1 MNRAD
6 NTNAKGPAMNR
17 ADHAP
22 DVAIYL
28 AYHKNSQRL
37 ALLQCMNF
45 MVMLLLIKP
54 MTVESYMFTVKNYFL
69 FLMGKLKQ
77 LMLKAVTK

>member
-6 NTNAKGPAMNR
+6 TTADNAKGAAMNR

-22 DVAIYL
+22 DIAIYL

-37 ALLQCMNF
+37 ASGVLRPVHVGRALADETTRALMAD
-45 MVMLLLIKP
+45 MPGDDKG
-54 MTVESYMFTVKNYFL
+54 
-69 FLMGKLKQ
+69 MGK
-77 LMLKAVTK
+77 